1 MRVLLSLPPIKIGAV
16 LRDPP
21 LPETQGGWGL
31 GPILFQSLSSRSPS
45 RLPITPPATSS
56 SRLPTAPLRLPTLLS
71 VPSPSPVF
79 FTVTPSGSKEAPK
92 NDSHEEA
99 VGTALRPHISGV
111 ASPSPSPIAPRLQLA
126 SGAMP
131 VGKSGILGLG
141 YWGLGKGEGVFMQKR
156 LAWAGKEGF

>member
-1 MRVLLSLPPIKIGAV
+1 MGVLLSLPPIKTGAV

-45 RLPITPPATSS
+45 SITPPATSS
-56 SRLPTAPLRLPTLLS
+56 SRLPTAPLGPLTK
-71 VPSPSPVF
+71 PSF

-99 VGTALRPHISGV
+99 VGTALRPHISEV
-111 ASPSPSPIAPRLQLA
+111 ASPSPSPIAPPLQLA